1 MKTSKVNSVF
11 LFLLVIP
18 YLCTL
23 ALIGI
28 AFNAL
33 VLHSASLWRTVIGA
47 LVGAMIMF
55 AIKGTVQRPLDLV
68 SDQVNSKIFKQFLRF
83 FSVRRRKFLQLAN
96 FVLDFA
102 LCGISTYLV
111 RQVLTIQQIVGNS
124 IGYVLVVML
133 ISTAIGA
140 YIEYDALS
148 IDPSQR

>member
-47 LVGAMIMF
+47 LVGAMITF

>member
-47 LVGAMIMF
+47 LVGAMITF

-68 SDQVNSKIFKQFLRF
+68 SDQVNSKVFKQFLRF

>member
-68 SDQVNSKIFKQFLRF
+68 SDQVNSKVFKQFLRF

-111 RQVLTIQQIVGNS
+111 RQVLTIQHIDGNS

>member
-33 VLHSASLWRTVIGA
+33 GLHSASLWRTVIGA

-68 SDQVNSKIFKQFLRF
+68 SDQVNSKVFKQFLRF

>member
-23 ALIGI
+23 SLIGI

-68 SDQVNSKIFKQFLRF
+68 SDQVNSKVFKQFLRF

>member
-124 IGYVLVVML
+124 IGYVLVLML

>member
-68 SDQVNSKIFKQFLRF
+68 SDQVNSKVFKQFLRF

>member
-47 LVGAMIMF
+47 LVGAMITF

-68 SDQVNSKIFKQFLRF
+68 SDQVNSKVFKQFLRF

-124 IGYVLVVML
+124 IGYVLVLML